1 MPLYKNNN
9 QVSDTGSSCN
19 CNHFTSLVVIHKET
33 DPAIVLSM
41 FMFSFNDPAIVLSMF
56 MFSFIFVIVCCL
68 FEWKRISAGFF
79 FIVCTVLEIQLSER
93 VGCAGIILLCYLGE
107 EVAWGRL
114 TSLICWSLLL
124 LIWK

>member
-1 MPLYKNNN
+1 
-9 QVSDTGSSCN
+9 
-19 CNHFTSLVVIHKET
+19 
-33 DPAIVLSM
+33 M
-41 FMFSFNDPAIVLSMF
+41 FMFSFIDPAIVLSMF

-68 FEWKRISAGFF
+68 FEWKRISADFF

-93 VGCAGIILLCYLGE
+93 VGCAGIILLCNLGE

-114 TSLICWSLLL
+114 TSPFCWSLLL